1 MGIKDNLLGLVVIV
15 AWGLNFVILAIG
27 LEDVPP
33 LLLGAIRFLLVAGVG
48 SFFVKM
54 PKMPVRWWIVYALP
68 MGFLQFAFL
77 FVAMANGMPSGLAS
91 LVLQAQA
98 IFTMLIAIVLLKE
111 KIEFYQVVAISLAVV
126 GLGLIAME
134 AEVADVGGMSLIGFV
149 LTLFAALSWA
159 FGNISARSISNLGYK
174 ADLSL
179 VVWSSWIPP
188 LPFLVMSFM
197 YEGKDAVIYSVL
209 NIGWSAIGAI
219 AYVVLIATIV
229 GYSIW
234 GYLISRHPASQ
245 VAPLT
250 LGVPVVGLTAS
261 TFVFDEVLALYQWV
275 GVALVL
281 CGLLFNAFGAKL
293 LESTKNAKWGRIL
306 RS

>member
-1 MGIKDNLLGLVVIV
+1 MGTKDSLLGLVVIF

-33 LLLGAIRFLLVAGVG
+33 LFLGAIRFLLVAAIG
-48 SFFVKM
+48 SLFVRM
-54 PKMPVRWWIVYALP
+54 PKMPIRWWVLYALP
-68 MGFLQFAFL
+68 IGFLQFAFL
-77 FVAMANGMPSGLAS
+77 FVAMVNGMPSGLAS

-98 IFTMLIAIVLLKE
+98 LFTMLIAIILLKE
-111 KIEFYQVVAISLAVV
+111 QIKLYQVVAITSAVC

-134 AEVADVGGMSLIGFV
+134 AEGADVGGMSLIGFV

-159 FGNISARSISNLGYK
+159 FGNISARTISNLGYK

-188 LPFLVMSFM
+188 IPFLIMSFM
-197 YEGKDAVIYSVL
+197 VEGKDVMIRSIM
-209 NIGWSAIGAI
+209 NIGWPAIGAI

-229 GYSIW
+229 GYSVW

-261 TFVFDEVLALYQWV
+261 TLLFDEVLAPYQWV
-275 GVALVL
+275 GVVLVL

-293 LESTKNAKWGRIL
+293 IESIKNVKRCAVE
-306 RS
+306 